1 MELLPCGITDACS
14 HVRILQLLVRLPDNG
29 YSCLLYTSFHIHNA
43 EKQKYQVIADYLQEY
58 LPRQIGVCHCTGV
71 EMCIRDRY
79 KNGMGLWIYFLRSGY
94 FLQFHYRNVDFIR
107 TSSDADNG
115 RDTAVVF
122 FHL

>member
-1 MELLPCGITDACS
+1 MSWEYF
-14 HVRILQLLVRLPDNG
+14 ILFAIAALVCWALG
-29 YSCLLYTSFHIHNA
+29 AFAAL
-43 EKQKYQVIADYLQEY
+43 E
-58 LPRQIGVCHCTGV
+58 
-71 EMCIRDRY
+71 RY

-122 FHL
+122 FLPSVGGIDNLCTLEV